1 MGIVDTG
8 VSRLLEGFLAMTDF
22 TPASV
27 AEAAEWSSAEDVAK
41 GFAATAALGKERSG
55 VTPP

>member
-1 MGIVDTG
+1 
-8 VSRLLEGFLAMTDF
+8 MTDF